1 MYLLIGL
8 GNIGSQYQKTRHN
21 FGFMAIDKIIDK
33 FGLSFYATKFKSEI
47 YLGEIADSKVMAI
60 KPQSFMN
67 LSGDPVFAIC
77 NFYKINIDNILLFH
91 DELDID
97 FGRIKTKIGGGN
109 AGHNGIRSVEQ
120 KIGRLFARVRIGI
133 GRPAI
138 SNNQENNEAKIIN
151 IADYVLSNFSAQEL
165 LLINEILQN
174 IADKLELAIKNN
186 KENKIDL
193 DFLKKF
199 DR

>member
-21 FGFMAIDKIIDK
+21 FGFMAIDRIIDR
-33 FGLSFYATKFKSEI
+33 FNLSFYGTKFKSDI
-47 YLGEIADSKVMAI
+47 YFGEIESSKVMAI

-67 LSGDPVFAIC
+67 LSGDPVFAVC
-77 NFYKINIDNILLFH
+77 NFYKINIDNVLLFH

-133 GRPAI
+133 GRPIAE
-138 SNNQENNEAKIIN
+138 NQKNGEAKIIN
-151 IADYVLSNFSAQEL
+151 VADYVLSNFSFQEL
-165 LLINEILQN
+165 LLSNDILEN
-174 IADKLELAIKNN
+174 IADKLELAIENN
-186 KENKIDL
+186 TENKINL

>member
-33 FGLSFYATKFKSEI
+33 FGFSFYAMKFKSEI
-47 YLGEIADSKVMAI
+47 YLGEVSGAKVMAI

-67 LSGDPVFAIC
+67 LSGETVFSVC
-77 NFYKINIDNILLFH
+77 NFFKINIENIILFH

-97 FGRIKTKIGGGN
+97 FGRVKTKIGGGN

-120 KIGRLFARVRIGI
+120 KIGRLFARVRLGI
-133 GRPAI
+133 GRPKVNN
-138 SNNQENNEAKIIN
+138 SNDDGNFTPN
-151 IADYVLSNFSAQEL
+151 IADYVLSNFSSQEL
-165 LLINEILQN
+165 LLTNDILN
-174 IADKLELAIKNN
+174 DVSDKLELAIKNN
-186 KENKIDL
+186 SQNKIDL

>member
-1 MYLLIGL
+1 
-8 GNIGSQYQKTRHN
+8 
-21 FGFMAIDKIIDK
+21 
-33 FGLSFYATKFKSEI
+33 
-47 YLGEIADSKVMAI
+47 
-60 KPQSFMN
+60 MN
-67 LSGDPVFAIC
+67 LSGDPVFAVC
-77 NFYKINIDNILLFH
+77 NFYKINIDNVLLFH

-133 GRPAI
+133 GRPTAD
-138 SNNQENNEAKIIN
+138 NQKNSEAKIIN
-151 IADYVLSNFSAQEL
+151 VADYVLSNFSFQEL
-165 LLINEILQN
+165 LLSNDILED

-186 KENKIDL
+186 AENKINL

>member
-21 FGFMAIDKIIDK
+21 FGFMAIDRIIDR
-33 FGLSFYATKFKSEI
+33 FNLSFYGTKFKSDI
-47 YLGEIADSKVMAI
+47 YFGEIEGSKVMAI

-67 LSGDPVFAIC
+67 LSGDPVFAVC
-77 NFYKINIDNILLFH
+77 NFYKINIDNVLLFH

-133 GRPAI
+133 GRPIAD
-138 SNNQENNEAKIIN
+138 NQENGEAKIIN
-151 IADYVLSNFSAQEL
+151 VADYVLSNFSFQEL
-165 LLINEILQN
+165 LLSNDVLED
-174 IADKLELAIKNN
+174 IADKLELAIENN
-186 KENKIDL
+186 TENKINL